1 LVPPSA
7 RNVSA
12 QELEEVGEHA
22 VRPQGDASSG
32 TTQRPPGAS
41 IPIHFPLQ
49 LNLIQLKLEKSFQ
62 EMAAVFNA
70 IWQERQMQTAQ
81 RLLPVQVL
89 HFARH
94 FPGQLVFGHQRRRRH
109 LLSVQSVVQLV
120 GHVQENFNNF
130 P

>member
-1 LVPPSA
+1 
-7 RNVSA
+7 
-12 QELEEVGEHA
+12 
-22 VRPQGDASSG
+22 
-32 TTQRPPGAS
+32 
-41 IPIHFPLQ
+41 
-49 LNLIQLKLEKSFQ
+49 
-62 EMAAVFNA
+62 MAAVFNA

-94 FPGQLVFGHQRRRRH
+94 FPGQLVFGHQGRRGH

-120 GHVQENFNNF
+120 GHVQKNFDSF